1 MLYQQIYSIFVDLQ
15 TFASKNITSPKPPIH
30 HFPQKLLGNR
40 EAGGVA
46 YYGVDVA
53 VGAFG
58 CRFFVGDVVRDFGR
72 REDLAATEA
81 AAKLRLLQLLL
92 VAEAAIVSLAKGYL
106 FLQTSI
112 VIRPFILYLLHVLV
126 FVVDKDRAHF
136 TKAGSVIIVQTLTLM
151 IKCKESGYL
160 YFSNR

>member
-15 TFASKNITSPKPPIH
+15 TFASKNITSPKPPPH
-30 HFPQKLLGNR
+30 HFPQKLFGDR

-72 REDLAATEA
+72 REDLAAAEA

-92 VAEAAIVSLAKGYL
+92 VAEAAIVSLAKDYL

-112 VIRPFILYLLHVLV
+112 VIRPSILYLLHILFLLL
-126 FVVDKDRAHF
+126 FVAMVHHYL
-136 TKAGSVIIVQTLTLM
+136 IVVEGPL
-151 IKCKESGYL
+151 
-160 YFSNR
+160 